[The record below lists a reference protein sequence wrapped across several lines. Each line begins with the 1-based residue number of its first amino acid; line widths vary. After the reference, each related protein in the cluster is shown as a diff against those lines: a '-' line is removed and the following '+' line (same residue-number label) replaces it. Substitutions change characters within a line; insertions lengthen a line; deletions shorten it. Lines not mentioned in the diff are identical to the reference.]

1 MQYDEPK
8 CIAKTHHLSYNCV
21 PQWQKPAEIDPFDYK
36 LRSKQEVM
44 EEFKY
49 NAQEFP
55 ITSAYKKY
63 TSGDTRADDNLDN
76 RERVVSRLVII
87 NLIG

>member
-1 MQYDEPK
+1 
-8 CIAKTHHLSYNCV
+8 
-21 PQWQKPAEIDPFDYK
+21 
-36 LRSKQEVM
+36 M